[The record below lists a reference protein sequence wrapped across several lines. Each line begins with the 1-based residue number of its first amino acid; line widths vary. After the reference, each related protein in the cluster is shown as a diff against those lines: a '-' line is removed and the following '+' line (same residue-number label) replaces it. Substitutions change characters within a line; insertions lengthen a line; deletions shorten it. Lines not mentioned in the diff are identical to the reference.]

1 MSASVPSKGLKHRV
15 VRAGGLTLIGY
26 GTTQVLRFGSNLI
39 LTRLL
44 FPEAFGLMILVQVVL
59 TGVALLSDMGISQGI
74 IITSRGADTRY
85 TNTAWTIQVCKG
97 AVIAVILLALAKP
110 VSIYYAQPLLA
121 QMIPMVALVAFFDG
135 FASTKVALASRNVD
149 ALRLTMIDVGS
160 LIVNIVAAT
169 FLAWLHPTPWALI
182 WGYMAGELTK
192 MLSGHLL
199 LQGPRNHFQWD
210 RSTARGI
217 FSFGLP
223 VMLSSS
229 LTFLGGEGNRLIW
242 GSLLDVKL
250 LGFLG
255 LATTINVVAWQ
266 AVKQLSGRVLLPAY
280 SEVWRT
286 NPSRFSRAV
295 ERARMVQI
303 APAWC
308 VALILAYGGP
318 TIFHWFYDNRYAQAG
333 VILQVLALGLMVDML
348 NGSFSGVLW
357 AMNKVS
363 TSTVMQVALLVCQI
377 GGMLT
382 GYWWDGKP
390 GAIIGFA
397 AAGWVL
403 YPLNATVYARLG
415 LWHPRIDIPVL
426 LASTAAVIGLV
437 LTNDWSALE
446 AIR

>member
-1 MSASVPSKGLKHRV
+1 MPTKSLKDRV
-15 VRAGGLTLIGY
+15 VRAGGLTLLGY

-74 IITSRGADTRY
+74 IISSRGADTRY
-85 TNTAWTIQVCKG
+85 INTAWTIQIVKG
-97 AVIAVILLALAKP
+97 GMIALILLLLARP
-110 VSIYYAQPLLA
+110 VSLYYGQPLLA

-169 FLAWLHPTPWALI
+169 VLAWLNPTPWALV
-182 WGYMAGELTK
+182 WGYMAGEMTK
-192 MLSGHLL
+192 MLSGHLFL
-199 LQGPRNHFQWD
+199 KGPANHFQWD
-210 RSTARGI
+210 SGTARAI

-280 SEVWRT
+280 SEVWRN
-286 NPSRFSRAV
+286 NPARFSSAV
-295 ERARMVQI
+295 ERARFVQI

-308 VALILAYGGP
+308 VAFILAFGGP

-363 TSTVMQVALLVCQI
+363 VSTVMQVALLVCQI

-382 GYWWDGKP
+382 GYWWHGKP

-426 LASTAAVIGLV
+426 LASTAALITLI

-446 AIR
+446 AIK